1 MQWICTLNNNKQRWI
16 MVWQQIYDPF
26 GNPVLSTLM
35 AAVPVVVMLAALAF
49 FHVKA
54 HLAALLA
61 LASALLISIFAFD
74 MPAGMAGSAAL
85 FGAANG
91 LLPIGWIVLNIIFL
105 HRLTTE
111 NGSFKVLQDSLAR
124 ITDDR
129 RLQLLLIAF
138 CFGAFFEGA
147 AGFGTPVAVTG
158 AILIGLG
165 FSPLAASGL
174 ALIANTAPVAF
185 GALGT
190 PIITLAK
197 VTGLDEMELSM
208 MVGRQLPFFSVLVP
222 FWLIWA
228 FAGWRKM
235 LEVWPA
241 ILVAGVSF
249 AIPQF
254 LVSNYHGPML
264 VDVIAAL
271 ISMACLTLFLKVW
284 KPATIHTSAALSGRV
299 DNSKVDEETVT
310 ASAAF
315 SDQARPAVMRAWMPW
330 IILTVFV
337 LAWGT
342 QGFKNMFD
350 TRPVIDPVTQ
360 SAKLDPQGKPVRE
373 ANPIFAPALTFTGL
387 HLQIEKV
394 PPVVAAPK
402 AEEAIYKFTWLTATG
417 SGILLAAIVGGL
429 LMGYS
434 IPQLIKQYL
443 RTLWVVRFSLITIAA
458 MLALGFLTRYSG
470 LDATMGLAFAA
481 TGIFYPMFGTL
492 LGWLGVALTGSD
504 TASNVLFGGLQRVT
518 SEQLGISPV
527 LMAAANSSGGVMGK
541 MVDAQSIVVAS
552 TATRWYGHEGE
563 ILRYVFFHSIVL
575 AILVGGL
582 VTLQAYVAPFT
593 SMVVGGP

>member
-1 MQWICTLNNNKQRWI
+1 

-26 GNPVLSTLM
+26 GNPVISTLM

-61 LASALLISIFAFD
+61 LASALLISIFAFG
-74 MPAGMAGSAAL
+74 MPASMAGSAAL

-235 LEVWPA
+235 LEIWPA

-299 DNSKVDEETVT
+299 DNSKVEEEKVT

-337 LAWGT
+337 FAWGT

-350 TRPVIDPVTQ
+350 TRPAIDPVTQ
-360 SAKLDPQGKPVRE
+360 SVKLDPQGKPLRE
-373 ANPIFAPALTFTGL
+373 ANPIFAPAVTFTSL

-402 AEEAIYKFTWLTATG
+402 AEEAVYKFTWLTATG

-593 SMVVGGP
+593 SMVVGGH

>member
-1 MQWICTLNNNKQRWI
+1 

-337 LAWGT
+337 FAWGT

-373 ANPIFAPALTFTGL
+373 ANPIFAPAVTFTGL
-387 HLQIEKV
+387 HLQIEKM

>member
-1 MQWICTLNNNKQRWI
+1 

-330 IILTVFV
+330 IILTIFVF
-337 LAWGT
+337 AWGA

-373 ANPIFAPALTFTGL
+373 ANPIFAPAVTFTSL

-402 AEEAIYKFTWLTATG
+402 AEEAVYKFTWLTATG

-593 SMVVGGP
+593 SMVVGGHN

>member
-1 MQWICTLNNNKQRWI
+1 MQWICALNNNKQRWI

-337 LAWGT
+337 FAWGT

-373 ANPIFAPALTFTGL
+373 ANPIFAPAVTFTGL

-593 SMVVGGP
+593 SMVVGGH